1 MAAITGSELFL
12 ENVIT
17 SHLQPMIAKM
27 NDAGVRIIDDIDG
40 LRVLPS
46 GPIMPV
52 EIKTLPYPGF
62 PTDMQAQFMAYLA
75 LAAGSSTIRE
85 TVFENRFMHV
95 AELAKMGADITVKGH
110 TALIKGVPMLK
121 GAYVEATD
129 LRAGAAMI
137 VAALAAEGETVIG
150 QVDHI
155 YRGYENIVGKLIDVG
170 AKIREE

>member
-1 MAAITGSELFL
+1 M
-12 ENVIT
+12 
-17 SHLQPMIAKM
+17 
-27 NDAGVRIIDDIDG
+27 
-40 LRVLPS
+40 
-46 GPIMPV
+46 
-52 EIKTLPYPGF
+52 
-62 PTDMQAQFMAYLA
+62 
-75 LAAGSSTIRE
+75 
-85 TVFENRFMHV
+85 